1 MNNPFTID
9 FRAVRRMICVVV
21 AVLVATAGVPIL
33 FFNHGVSAVQLSSRS
48 IQLSDSGNSGGSIV
62 SGVGS
67 GTNVSYKVTFTT
79 GATSGE
85 THSLVI
91 DFCSN
96 DPIIGDTCT
105 APTGMTAASATL
117 NATAVS
123 GTVQTTTDNWAV
135 TAGASQIKLA
145 DDGTAG
151 HGMAQNTTES
161 FVLSGITNPSTVGT
175 FYARMYDYTNN
186 TYGTYTNAAGVA
198 ADNHVDYGGIALS
211 TTATI
216 QITARVQEQL
226 TFCVSAADPNTWT
239 GTPNVD
245 CSDTQV
251 AANPP
256 SIIIGHGTPTKVI
269 DSTAVDTANVWDQ
282 LSTNATHG
290 AVINM
295 RNSNTTCGG
304 LSADNGTTCAIPPV
318 NAGAGTG
325 AVAMSPGTAAFG
337 LHVATYSV
345 TSPNAAQTGAIDPTT
360 EYNNGAN
367 TYGMDTT
374 TSGNNVESTYG
385 STIANAHTSGVTAGP
400 VYEADDELT
409 FAAGASLVT
418 PAGIYTA
425 NMNLI
430 ATGTF

>member
-1 MNNPFTID
+1 MNKLLPID
-9 FRAVRRMICVVV
+9 IRAVRKVVCVMV
-21 AVLVATAGVPIL
+21 AVLVAVGGLPLL
-33 FFNHGVSAVQLSSRS
+33 FNSNASAVQLASRS
-48 IQLSDSGNSGGSIV
+48 IQLSDSGASGTSIT

-67 GTNVSYKVTFTT
+67 GANVSYKVTFTT

-96 DPIIGDTCT
+96 DPIIQDTCT
-105 APTGMTAASATL
+105 APTGMVATAATL

-175 FYARMYDYTNN
+175 YYARIYTYTANSW
-186 TYGTYTNAAGVA
+186 TGYTNAGSIGT
-198 ADNHVDYGGIALS
+198 DVDFGGIALS
-211 TTATI
+211 TTAVI

-245 CSDTQV
+245 CSDAQV
-251 AANPP
+251 AASPP
-256 SIIIGHGTPTKVI
+256 TIIIGHGTPTKVI
-269 DSTAVDTANVWDQ
+269 DATAVDTANVWDQ

-290 AVINM
+290 AIINM

-304 LSADNGTTCAIPPV
+304 LSADSGTTCAIPPV

-325 AVAMSPGTAAFG
+325 AVTMAAGTAAFG
-337 LHVATYSV
+337 LRVTTYAV
-345 TSPNAAQTGAIDPTT
+345 TSPNASQTGAIDPTT

-367 TYGMDTT
+367 TFGMDTT

-385 STIANAHTSGVTAGP
+385 STIANAHTTGVTAGP
-400 VYEADDELT
+400 VYEADDQLT
-409 FAAGASLVT
+409 FAAGASLTT